1 MGLLSSRQ
9 HTIWAC
15 VLHELDVYTPRYIVL
30 GPVGT
35 YIKMA
40 PLKKVGH
47 TQDPVGANSQSA
59 LAMAPLVAPLAG
71 AAAEREGGDEA
82 PRKRRT
88 SCTADPTLLSP
99 GRSSDQRS
107 TSAAAGGAAGGA
119 ADVAANV
126 AAADAAAGAAA
137 DAGSGVAAGSLTSVG
152 SVSSGSA
159 HPSPEKPDSQRV
171 ELSKLRQV
179 LNNSH
184 KARTLTRQI
193 TISKVPILGQELL
206 NAAKAGEHS
215 DGHILS
221 HEDIGRVAETIKQAE
236 EVSLTHTRPI
246 SPICQSPF
254 FPYLTFQFC
263 F

>member
-1 MGLLSSRQ
+1 M
-9 HTIWAC
+9 
-15 VLHELDVYTPRYIVL
+15 
-30 GPVGT
+30 
-35 YIKMA
+35 
-40 PLKKVGH
+40 
-47 TQDPVGANSQSA
+47 
-59 LAMAPLVAPLAG
+59 
-71 AAAEREGGDEA
+71 
-82 PRKRRT
+82 
-88 SCTADPTLLSP
+88 
-99 GRSSDQRS
+99 
-107 TSAAAGGAAGGA
+107 
-119 ADVAANV
+119 
-126 AAADAAAGAAA
+126 
-137 DAGSGVAAGSLTSVG
+137 
-152 SVSSGSA
+152 SSGSA

>member
-1 MGLLSSRQ
+1 
-9 HTIWAC
+9 
-15 VLHELDVYTPRYIVL
+15 
-30 GPVGT
+30 
-35 YIKMA
+35 MA

-126 AAADAAAGAAA
+126 AAA

-236 EVSLTHTRPI
+236 EVSLTHSTHFSHMSEPILPI
-246 SPICQSPF
+246 SHLSILFLRLSLTHAHTASSLPHIAHAQWVSPYT
-254 FPYLTFQFC
+254 PPDSLSHVSTSPQLSSR
-263 F
+263 